1 MEKMPKRF
9 QLHLRFDRLLVLCT
23 LHSLPSFVKV
33 FKQSEAGAAVANP
46 REKKRVPIDLGFD
59 FTSGANGSLT
69 EMDFNGLFDCQKP
82 GLLILDARAI
92 ALNSVLCIAFDKR
105 VKNVYHPKSRPEQH
119 RTKIGD
125 QKLCG

>member
-46 REKKRVPIDLGFD
+46 REKKRVPIDLGDVRLHFWSKW
-59 FTSGANGSLT
+59 FAHR
-69 EMDFNGLFDCQKP
+69 NGL
-82 GLLILDARAI
+82 
-92 ALNSVLCIAFDKR
+92 
-105 VKNVYHPKSRPEQH
+105 
-119 RTKIGD
+119 
-125 QKLCG
+125 